1 MEHGGYREM
10 IEKWTIYGEAVF
22 LHRVEHQ
29 ILYSILIFLICFSL
43 FVTLSLFVSVIDTYL
58 SHLHPG

>member
-10 IEKWTIYGEAVF
+10 IEKWTIYGDAVF
-22 LHRVEHQ
+22 LHKVEHQ

-43 FVTLSLFVSVIDTYL
+43 FVTLSLFISVIDTYF

>member
-10 IEKWTIYGEAVF
+10 IEKWTIYGDAVF
-22 LHRVEHQ
+22 LHKVEHQ

-43 FVTLSLFVSVIDTYL
+43 FVTLSLFISVIDTYL